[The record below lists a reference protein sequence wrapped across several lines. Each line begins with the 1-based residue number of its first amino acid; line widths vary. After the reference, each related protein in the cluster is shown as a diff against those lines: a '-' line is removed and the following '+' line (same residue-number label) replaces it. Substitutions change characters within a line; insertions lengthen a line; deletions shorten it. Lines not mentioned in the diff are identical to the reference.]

1 MEFSMLILYNKI
13 IIRRDTMKKKLILG
27 FLLDAVFIFSGFSV
41 TMMNKNIERVM
52 KVEKKFSWGQARVYN

>member
-41 TMMNKNIERVM
+41 TMMNKNTERVV
-52 KVEKKFSWGQARVYN
+52 KVEKIFYYI

>member
-41 TMMNKNIERVM
+41 TMMNKNIERTI
-52 KVEKKFSWGQARVYN
+52 KVEKNLVTFK